1 MIIMPLFLFSLQ
13 VELKELEPELHKKST
28 ETQELMARL
37 EVDQAKANE
46 VHNLALKTGLV
57 ILFNRLG
64 RWLNLRKLLLR
75 LKLMKLRPLLM
86 MHRKTWMKLYQLQ
99 NQLIKYLLIQSSHP
113 YYLLLPPS
121 LSCPSFPPYLFLLP
135 SFPFLSPSFPS
146 QALNALDKKDISEI
160 RVFTKPPDLVN
171 TVMESICILFNSPP
185 NWPSAKQLLGDSSLM
200 KKMIDYDKVR
210 IIFLT

>member
-1 MIIMPLFLFSLQ
+1 MVKSEEAIAKTKTDETEAIANDAQKDLDEALPALESANKVPTHSVIPIISFFPSL
-13 VELKELEPELHKKST
+13 
-28 ETQELMARL
+28 
-37 EVDQAKANE
+37 
-46 VHNLALKTGLV
+46 
-57 ILFNRLG
+57 
-64 RWLNLRKLLLR
+64 
-75 LKLMKLRPLLM
+75 
-86 MHRKTWMKLYQLQ
+86 
-99 NQLIKYLLIQSSHP
+99 
-113 YYLLLPPS
+113 S

-210 IIFLT
+210 ISFTK